1 MQGREQATQETPPS
15 KGRMGCTKISSER
28 VVRVAVPKGS
38 DHTSLINKQRKKDF
52 GGGESEP
59 TIKAVSRSSPTNK
72 KFQNNLTNKI
82 GYVIMDI

>member
-1 MQGREQATQETPPS
+1 
-15 KGRMGCTKISSER
+15 MGCTKISLER

-38 DHTSLINKQRKKDF
+38 DHTSLINTKRKDGLGRQGIGTDNKVCKQA
-52 GGGESEP
+52 P
-59 TIKAVSRSSPTNK
+59 CLTIKK